1 MADGYQLTKEQRE
14 RAEEMVRGGKTIAEI
29 HRALRVPYRDIWA
42 FSKSVDAPSWLGA
55 KRIITRRLSDMVKS
69 SSRARRVE
77 LAAEANE
84 MVEYLYY
91 ECRDQGDMVE
101 RVRRIV
107 G

>member
-1 MADGYQLTKEQRE
+1 MADGHQLTKEQRE

-29 HRALRVPYRDIWA
+29 HRVLRVPYRDIWA
-42 FSKSVDAPSWLGA
+42 FSASVDAPSWLGA
-55 KRIITRRLSDMVKS
+55 KRIITRRLGDMVKS

-91 ECRDQGDMVE
+91 EGRDQGDMVE